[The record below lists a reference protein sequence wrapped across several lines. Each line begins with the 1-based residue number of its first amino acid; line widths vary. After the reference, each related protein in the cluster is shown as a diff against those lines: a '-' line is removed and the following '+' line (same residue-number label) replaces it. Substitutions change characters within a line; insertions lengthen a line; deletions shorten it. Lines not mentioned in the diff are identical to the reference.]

1 MKLNFQ
7 FRYVSKDFTYK
18 GKLQVIK
25 LNNKYFHFDSNLT
38 QITLAAWH
46 GHIKESKLLLSACG
60 IAIIPTHSVIIDSS
74 LHMKHQE
81 SSSIRPIKQIQ
92 NPASPFGSEDAGLR
106 FRRETTH
113 FFGPISAGS
122 ILFFWIFFFPCPNT
136 SELINI
142 RREKIAHYTI
152 PHLRKHICFIN

>member
-18 GKLQVIK
+18 RKLQVIK
-25 LNNKYFHFDSNLT
+25 LYYKYFHFDSNLT
-38 QITLAAWH
+38 ERTLAAWH
-46 GHIKESKLLLSACG
+46 GHKLLLSACG
-60 IAIIPTHSVIIDSS
+60 IAIIPTHSVIIESS
-74 LHMKHQE
+74 VHMKHQE

-142 RREKIAHYTI
+142 RRKKIAHYTI
-152 PHLRKHICFIN
+152 PHLRKHICVIN

>member
-25 LNNKYFHFDSNLT
+25 LYYKYFHFDSNTGCLT
-38 QITLAAWH
+38 RT
-46 GHIKESKLLLSACG
+46 HIKESKLLLSTCG
-60 IAIIPTHSVIIDSS
+60 IAIIPTHSVIIESS
-74 LHMKHQE
+74 VHMKHQE
-81 SSSIRPIKQIQ
+81 SSSIKPIKQIQ

-122 ILFFWIFFFPCPNT
+122 ILFFWVFFFPRPNT

-142 RREKIAHYTI
+142 
-152 PHLRKHICFIN
+152 

>member
-25 LNNKYFHFDSNLT
+25 LNYKYFHFDSNLT
-38 QITLAAWH
+38 EKTVLAAWH
-46 GHIKESKLLLSACG
+46 GHISKSPNFC
-60 IAIIPTHSVIIDSS
+60 IAIIPTHSVIIESS
-74 LHMKHQE
+74 VHMKHQE
-81 SSSIRPIKQIQ
+81 SSSVRPIKQIQ

-122 ILFFWIFFFPCPNT
+122 ILFFWVFFFPCPNT
-136 SELINI
+136 SELIN
-142 RREKIAHYTI
+142 
-152 PHLRKHICFIN
+152 F